1 MDFKRLG
8 GRALGQ
14 ALLFACGVG
23 VVVALHFGLYA
34 CTAVLVLLATWLG
47 AVAVWPTYE
56 IGSPSAR
63 APADPAAPSK
73 AEQRWLGSLLD
84 QTPAPLLVLHPDGVI
99 RTGNRAART
108 LFRTDDRLILPP
120 DLLVAAL
127 NSPSPAERLT
137 VTLESEGV
145 PRAFAVSMSDLVGP
159 DGALRLAVLLDIQ
172 PEIRAAEAAA
182 LRDLLQVLSHEI
194 MNALTPIASLAGTA
208 VELLSDQ
215 TPSSTAHARDA
226 VETVA
231 RRAEGLTRFVDA
243 YRTLARLPPPS
254 LKPTRLGALL
264 DEVAR
269 VFRSRWERQG
279 VLLELNEPAIDFDLD
294 LDMDLLV
301 HALMNV
307 MSNGA
312 EAALAGPG
320 ERRLVR
326 LTARAR
332 ETGAVLT
339 IEDSGPGVAP
349 ADRDRVFRPFFT
361 TKAQGTGVGLS
372 FARQVALSHG
382 GDLALAPQRAG
393 TGAEF
398 LLTI

>member
-1 MDFKRLG
+1 MDFRRY

-14 ALLFACGVG
+14 ALLFACGIG
-23 VVVALHFGLYA
+23 VVVALHFGLYG
-34 CTAVLVLLATWLG
+34 CTAVLVLLAAWM
-47 AVAVWPTYE
+47 ASVAIWPTYE
-56 IGSPSAR
+56 IGSPSVR
-63 APADPAAPSK
+63 DPTEPATPSK

-108 LFRTDDRLILPP
+108 LFRTDDRLVQPP
-120 DLLVAAL
+120 EALVAAL
-127 NSPSPAERLT
+127 NSPSSTERLT
-137 VTLESEGV
+137 VILDGEGG
-145 PRAFAVSMSDLVGP
+145 PSAYAVSMSDLIGP

-208 VELLSDQ
+208 VDLLGDE
-215 TPSSTAHARDA
+215 TPDSTSQARDA
-226 VETVA
+226 VETLA

-264 DEVAR
+264 SEVER

-279 VLLELNEPAIDFDLD
+279 VTLEVNEPALDFDLD

-307 MSNGA
+307 LSNGA
-312 EAALAGPG
+312 DAALAGSG
-320 ERRLVR
+320 GKRLVK

-332 ETGAVLT
+332 DSGAWLT
-339 IEDSGPGVAP
+339 IEDSGAGVAP
-349 ADRDRVFRPFFT
+349 ADRERVFRPFFT
-361 TKAQGTGVGLS
+361 TKAEGTGVGLS
-372 FARQVALSHG
+372 FARQVTLSHG
-382 GDLALAPQRAG
+382 GDLVLLPQRAG

-398 LLTI
+398 LITI

>member
-1 MDFKRLG
+1 MDFRRLG

-14 ALLFACGVG
+14 ALLFACGTGAVI
-23 VVVALHFGLYA
+23 ALHFGLYA
-34 CTAVLVLLATWLG
+34 CTAVLVLLAIWLG
-47 AVAVWPTYE
+47 SVAIWPTYE

-63 APADPAAPSK
+63 TPSDAATPSK

-84 QTPAPLLVLHPDGVI
+84 QTPAPLLVLHGDGIV

-108 LFRTDDRLILPP
+108 LFRTDDRLIQPP
-120 DLLVAAL
+120 GALVAAL
-127 NSPSPAERLT
+127 NSPSPTERLT
-137 VTLESEGV
+137 VTLDTENGS
-145 PRAFAVSMSDLVGP
+145 RAFAISMSDLVGP
-159 DGALRLAVLLDIQ
+159 EGALRLAVLLDIQ

-208 VELLSDQ
+208 VDLLGDE
-215 TPSSTAHARDA
+215 TPASTAQARDA
-226 VETVA
+226 VETLA

-243 YRTLARLPPPS
+243 YRTLARLPPAS

-264 DEVAR
+264 GEVAR

-279 VLLELNEPAIDFDLD
+279 VVLEVNEPAMDFDLD

-312 EAALAGPG
+312 EAALASAG
-320 ERRLVR
+320 EKRLVK

-332 ETGAVLT
+332 EAGAVLT
-339 IEDSGPGVAP
+339 IEDSGTGVPP
-349 ADRDRVFRPFFT
+349 ADRERVFRPFFT

-382 GDLALAPQRAG
+382 GDLALLPQRAG

>member
-1 MDFKRLG
+1 MDFRRQA

-14 ALLFACGVG
+14 ALLFACGIG
-23 VVVALHFGLYA
+23 VVIALRFGLYA
-34 CTAVLVLLATWLG
+34 CTAVLVLLAVWLG
-47 AVAVWPTYE
+47 SVAIWPAYE

-63 APADPAAPSK
+63 APTDPATPSK
-73 AEQRWLGSLLD
+73 ADQRWLGSLLD

-108 LFRTDDRLILPP
+108 LFHTDDRLIQPP
-120 DLLVAAL
+120 DMLVHAL
-127 NSPSPAERLT
+127 NSPSPTERLT
-137 VTLESEGV
+137 VTLETEAG

-159 DGALRLAVLLDIQ
+159 EGALRLAVLLDIQ

-194 MNALTPIASLAGTA
+194 MNALTPIASLASTA
-208 VELLSDQ
+208 VDLLGDE
-215 TPSSTAHARDA
+215 TPDSTAQARDA
-226 VETVA
+226 VETLA

-264 DEVAR
+264 GEVSR

-279 VLLELNEPAIDFDLD
+279 VMLEVNEPALDFDLD

-312 EAALAGPG
+312 EATLAAPG
-320 ERRLVR
+320 ERRLVK

-332 ETGAVLT
+332 ENGAVLT

-349 ADRDRVFRPFFT
+349 TDRERVFRPFFT

-382 GDLALAPQRAG
+382 GDLALLPQRAG

>member
-1 MDFKRLG
+1 MDSRRQAA
-8 GRALGQ
+8 RALGQ
-14 ALLFACGVG
+14 ALLFACGNG
-23 VVVALHFGLYA
+23 VVIALHFGLYA
-34 CTAVLVLLATWLG
+34 CTAVLVLLAVWLG
-47 AVAVWPTYE
+47 SVAVWPTYE
-56 IGSPSAR
+56 IGSPSTR
-63 APADPAAPSK
+63 APADPPTPSQ

-99 RTGNRAART
+99 RTGNRAARI
-108 LFRTDDRLILPP
+108 LFRTDDRLVQPSETLA
-120 DLLVAAL
+120 AAL
-127 NSPSPAERLT
+127 NSPSSTERLT
-137 VTLESEGV
+137 VTLDTDGG
-145 PRAFAVSMSDLVGP
+145 PRAYAVSMSDLVGP

-208 VELLSDQ
+208 VDLLGDE
-215 TPSSTAHARDA
+215 TPASTSQARDA
-226 VETVA
+226 VETLA
-231 RRAEGLTRFVDA
+231 RRAAGLTRFVDA

-264 DEVAR
+264 SEVAR

-279 VLLELNEPAIDFDLD
+279 VMLEVNEPALDFDID

-307 MSNGA
+307 LSNGA
-312 EAALAGPG
+312 EAALAAPG
-320 ERRLVR
+320 DRRLVK

-332 ETGAVLT
+332 DHGALLT
-339 IEDSGPGVAP
+339 IEDSGPGVAA
-349 ADRDRVFRPFFT
+349 ADRERVFRPFFT

>member
-1 MDFKRLG
+1 MDFRRQAG
-8 GRALGQ
+8 HAVGQ
-14 ALLFACGVG
+14 ALLFVCGIG
-23 VVVALHFGLYA
+23 VVIALRFGLFA
-34 CTAVLVLLATWLG
+34 CTGVLLLLAVWLG
-47 AVAVWPTYE
+47 SVAVWPTYE
-56 IGSPSAR
+56 IGSPSVR
-63 APADPAAPSK
+63 APADPATPSR

-84 QTPAPLLVLHPDGVI
+84 QTPAPLLALHPDGVI

-108 LFRTDDRLILPP
+108 LFRTDDRLIQPP
-120 DLLVAAL
+120 DALVTAL
-127 NSPSPAERLT
+127 NSPSVTERLT
-137 VTLESEGV
+137 VTLDTEGG

-159 DGALRLAVLLDIQ
+159 EGALRLAVLLDIQ

-208 VELLSDQ
+208 VDLLGDE
-215 TPSSTAHARDA
+215 TPASTGQARDA
-226 VETVA
+226 VETLA

-264 DEVAR
+264 GEVAR
-269 VFRSRWERQG
+269 VFRSRWERKG
-279 VLLELNEPAIDFDLD
+279 VMLEVSEPALDFDLD

-312 EAALAGPG
+312 EAALAAPG
-320 ERRLVR
+320 DRRLVK
-326 LTARAR
+326 LTVRAR
-332 ETGAVLT
+332 ENGAVLT
-339 IEDSGPGVAP
+339 IEDSGPGVAQ

-361 TKAQGTGVGLS
+361 TKSEGTGVGLS

-382 GDLALAPQRAG
+382 GDLALLPQRAG

>member
-1 MDFKRLG
+1 MDFKRQA

-14 ALLFACGVG
+14 ALLFACGIG
-23 VVVALHFGLYA
+23 VVIALHFGLYA
-34 CTAVLVLLATWLG
+34 CTAVLVLLAVWLG
-47 AVAVWPTYE
+47 SATIWPTYE

-63 APADPAAPSK
+63 APADPAMPSK

-108 LFRTDDRLILPP
+108 LFRTDDRLIQPP
-120 DLLVAAL
+120 DTLVHAL
-127 NSPSPAERLT
+127 NSPSLTERLT
-137 VTLESEGV
+137 VTLDTEAG

-159 DGALRLAVLLDIQ
+159 EGALRLAVLLDIQ

-194 MNALTPIASLAGTA
+194 MNALTPIASLASTA
-208 VELLSDQ
+208 VDLLGDE
-215 TPSSTAHARDA
+215 TPDATVHARDA
-226 VETVA
+226 VETLA

-243 YRTLARLPPPS
+243 YRTLARLPPPA

-264 DEVAR
+264 GEVSR

-279 VLLELNEPAIDFDLD
+279 VMLELNEPALDFDLD

-312 EAALAGPG
+312 EATLAGPG
-320 ERRLVR
+320 ERRLVK

-332 ETGAVLT
+332 ENGAVLT

-349 ADRDRVFRPFFT
+349 ADRERVFRPFFT
-361 TKAQGTGVGLS
+361 TKAEGTGVGLS

-382 GDLALAPQRAG
+382 GDLALLPQRPG

>member
-1 MDFKRLG
+1 MDFKRIG
-8 GRALGQ
+8 WRALRQ
-14 ALLFACGVG
+14 ALLFACGIG
-23 VVVALHFGLYA
+23 VVVALRFGLYA
-34 CTAVLVLLATWLG
+34 CTAVLLLLSVWL
-47 AVAVWPTYE
+47 ASVAVWSVHVTD
-56 IGSPSAR
+56 SPSPR
-63 APADPAAPSK
+63 SITDAATPSK

-99 RTGNRAART
+99 HTGNRAARL
-108 LFRTDDRLILPP
+108 LFRTDDRLIDAPSTL
-120 DLLVAAL
+120 AHAL
-127 NSPSPAERLT
+127 NSPSANERLT
-137 VTLESEGV
+137 VVLDTDGGPS
-145 PRAFAVSMSDLVGP
+145 AFALSMSDLVGP
-159 DGALRLAVLLDIQ
+159 EGALRLAVLLDIQ

-208 VELLSDQ
+208 VDLLSDQ
-215 TPSSTAHARDA
+215 TPASTAQARDA
-226 VETVA
+226 IETLA

-264 DEVAR
+264 GEVAR
-269 VFRSRWERQG
+269 VFRSRWERQR
-279 VLLELNEPAIDFDLD
+279 VTLEVNEPALDFDLD

-307 MSNGA
+307 LSNGA
-312 EAALAGPG
+312 EAALAAPG
-320 ERRLVR
+320 ETRWVK

-332 ETGAVLT
+332 DNGAVLT
-339 IEDSGPGVAP
+339 IEDSGLGVAQP
-349 ADRDRVFRPFFT
+349 DRDRVFRPFFT
-361 TKAQGTGVGLS
+361 TKAEGTGVGLS

-382 GDLALAPQRAG
+382 GDLALLPQRAG

-398 LLTI
+398 LMTI

>member
-1 MDFKRLG
+1 MDFRRLG

-23 VVVALHFGLYA
+23 VVIALRFGFYA
-34 CTAVLVLLATWLG
+34 CTAVLLLLAVWLG
-47 AVAVWPTYE
+47 SVAIWPTYE

-63 APADPAAPSK
+63 APTDPATPSK

-99 RTGNRAART
+99 RTGNRAARA
-108 LFRTDDRLILPP
+108 LFRTDEQLVQPP
-120 DLLVAAL
+120 DALVIAL

-137 VTLESEGV
+137 VTLESEGA

-159 DGALRLAVLLDIQ
+159 EGALRLAVLLDIQ

-208 VELLSDQ
+208 ADLLSDQ
-215 TPSSTAHARDA
+215 TPSSTADARDA
-226 VETVA
+226 VETIA

-269 VFRSRWERQG
+269 VFRSRWEQQG

-312 EAALAGPG
+312 EAALAAPG
-320 ERRLVR
+320 ERRLVK

-332 ETGAVLT
+332 ETGAVLV

-393 TGAEF
+393 AGAEF